1 MPTYV
6 VVICFIACKIIPL
19 SHLLYFGVGKWGY
32 MQALAVSA
40 AQCVILLVD
49 DEPLVRMGVAFL
61 LEELGYLVWQAS
73 TAAQALEILSEN
85 PDIDILMTDFRMPD
99 VDGLE
104 MIARAKEVS
113 PSIRAVLMTG
123 YAVDDDHFNSSDT
136 PRLAKPFGITELEQA
151 LKQGI

>member
-1 MPTYV
+1 MIVLIEKTP
-6 VVICFIACKIIPL
+6 
-19 SHLLYFGVGKWGY
+19 
-32 MQALAVSA
+32 
-40 AQCVILLVD
+40 
-49 DEPLVRMGVAFL
+49 
-61 LEELGYLVWQAS
+61 
-73 TAAQALEILSEN
+73 
-85 PDIDILMTDFRMPD
+85 IDILMTDFRMPD

-151 LKQGI
+151 LKQGR